1 MKKVFL
7 LLLCLL
13 VIAISS
19 AVAGYLLWDS
29 YSAAPVPSS
38 DRTVS
43 FTIPKNQTA
52 SQTIS
57 DLHSKQLI
65 KSDLAAKIYLR
76 ILGLDQKIKPGAYLV
91 SQSQTLVEVFGI
103 LVAGPKDLWVT
114 IPEGFRRQ
122 QVAARLGETIPGF
135 DTADFLAKTVS
146 LEGQLFP
153 DTYLVPT
160 DVSVDSALAIF
171 AKNFAKKS
179 GLTLPADRDVL
190 IIASMIEREAREGT
204 DRPKVA
210 SVLYNRLEIGMALQ
224 IDATVQYARDSLGVT
239 EYWKPIFDTKLPSA
253 YNTYLHPG
261 LPPGPI
267 ASPGLASI
275 QAALAPETTDY
286 LYYLTGGD
294 GVTYFAGT
302 LPEHNANV
310 QRYLVDKP

>member
-153 DTYLVPT
+153 DT
-160 DVSVDSALAIF
+160 
-171 AKNFAKKS
+171 
-179 GLTLPADRDVL
+179 
-190 IIASMIEREAREGT
+190 
-204 DRPKVA
+204 
-210 SVLYNRLEIGMALQ
+210 
-224 IDATVQYARDSLGVT
+224 
-239 EYWKPIFDTKLPSA
+239 
-253 YNTYLHPG
+253 
-261 LPPGPI
+261 
-267 ASPGLASI
+267 
-275 QAALAPETTDY
+275 
-286 LYYLTGGD
+286 
-294 GVTYFAGT
+294 
-302 LPEHNANV
+302 
-310 QRYLVDKP
+310 